1 MKKLLVVGAVAIA
14 WIGFVGLRTAAGAEQ
29 TWTGVIS
36 DVQCGGDHGGEV
48 DERECTLKCTSR
60 GLNFVL
66 AIEHGSKVLAIG
78 NQSFAGLREH
88 AGHTVRITGEQKND
102 AIFINKLEMAK
113 P

>member
-1 MKKLLVVGAVAIA
+1 MKKLVLGCAVVIA

-36 DVQCGGDHGGEV
+36 DSQCGGDHGGEV

-60 GLNFVL
+60 GLDFVL

-78 NQSFAGLREH
+78 NQSFAGLREQ
-88 AGHTVRITGEQKND
+88 AGRTVRITGEQKSD
-102 AIFINKLEMAK
+102 AIFITRMELAK